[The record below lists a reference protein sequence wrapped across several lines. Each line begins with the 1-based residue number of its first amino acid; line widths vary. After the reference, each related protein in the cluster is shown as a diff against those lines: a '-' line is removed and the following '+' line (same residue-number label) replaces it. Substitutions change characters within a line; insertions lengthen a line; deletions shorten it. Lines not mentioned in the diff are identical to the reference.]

1 MQRGSFFY
9 QIRIVQIYNIKLHNE
24 SSFDRAIR
32 NQKRSGLAFWRYI
45 TSCLACMEI
54 DIKENNFL
62 QKIAAHVS
70 RHVE

>member
-1 MQRGSFFY
+1 MKAVLIGPFG
-9 QIRIVQIYNIKLHNE
+9 IKNDL
-24 SSFDRAIR
+24 D
-32 NQKRSGLAFWRYI
+32 LLFWRYI

-62 QKIAAHVS
+62 QKIGAHVS